1 MGVAGKRKFPSIIQA
16 MIDAKGAIGENY
28 VPTLHTDAGCIL
40 EALVA
45 ELDEDTILR
54 ALTNQGLEAKA
65 YRSTLRALVEIA
77 RARRGERSGP
87 RARTRQS

>member
-16 MIDAKGAIGENY
+16 LIEAKREIGDTY

-45 ELDEDTILR
+45 ELDEDMVLR
-54 ALTNQGLEAKA
+54 TLANQGLDAKA

-77 RARRGERSGP
+77 KARRVERLAGT
-87 RARTRQS
+87 AE